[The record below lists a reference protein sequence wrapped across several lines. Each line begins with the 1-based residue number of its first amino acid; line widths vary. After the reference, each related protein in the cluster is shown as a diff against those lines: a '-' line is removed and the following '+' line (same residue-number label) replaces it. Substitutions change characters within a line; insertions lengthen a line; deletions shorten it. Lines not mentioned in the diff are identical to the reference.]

1 MRRKKLLF
9 GVLVLL
15 LSLILGACG
24 GKPDSTGNKQSQ
36 NMSGADN
43 GNHTQEK
50 RKFKVAFSGGQ
61 SHIHYKTMEVF
72 KKELEEKS
80 NGRIEVQFYPE
91 STLGTD
97 AEVMNQLKS
106 GSLDMGIVISG
117 ELANHSSSFNAWFMP
132 FLIPNAQAAYEM
144 GNTEEAKALFDTLP
158 DAGVVSLGYLVIE
171 MRDVLSKDSLI
182 ESLDDLKGTNIRV
195 TPSPAIVDFWQTFGA
210 NPTPIDLTEIYSAFQ
225 TGVINVIDSGPTSIV
240 NGKYHEIG
248 KYYTQTKH
256 MAFTSSGLV
265 SEAVWNKLSADDQ
278 ELIKDAFELARKSN
292 VELITGIENQSLD
305 LMKQG
310 GVTIG
315 TLKMNDEGQRKIA
328 HFYDKYT
335 NGDEKIKAFVEKA
348 EELGKQ

>member
-1 MRRKKLLF
+1 MRRTHPLL

-24 GKPDSTGNKQSQ
+24 GGSDATAGQQSQAGAETGNS
-36 NMSGADN
+36 A
-43 GNHTQEK
+43 QEK
-50 RKFKVAFSGGQ
+50 RTFKVAFSGGQ
-61 SHIHYKTMEVF
+61 SHVHYKAMEVF
-72 KKELEEKS
+72 KRELEEKS
-80 NGRIEVQFYPE
+80 NGRFEVEFYPE

-132 FLIPNAQAAYEM
+132 FLFPDAQAAYEM
-144 GNTEEAKALFDTLP
+144 GITEEAKALFDSLP

-182 ESLDDLKGTNIRV
+182 ENLDDLQGTNIRV

-210 NPTPIDLTEIYSAFQ
+210 NPTPIDFTEIYSAFQ
-225 TGVINVIDSGPTSIV
+225 TGVINVLDSGPTSIV

-265 SEAVWNKLSADDQ
+265 SEKVWNEMSADDQ
-278 ELIKDAFELARKSN
+278 QLIQDAFELAQKSN
-292 VELITGIENQSLD
+292 VEVVTTVENESLE

-315 TLKMNDEGQRKIA
+315 TLQVTEEGQRKISE
-328 HFYDKYT
+328 FYDKYT
-335 NGDEKIKAFVEKA
+335 QGDEKIKAFVDKA
-348 EELGKQ
+348 KQLASQ